1 MFQVRLKFAPP
12 RNCNILF
19 LPIHQHSL
27 LSLTWQPTVPLK
39 SNIFHAFNTTLGKV
53 TPPVKT
59 QTSKKGH
66 PKLCVAVK
74 WLHRVISRCSKLK
87 YSGREVKFFYFF
99 FLFLVSLFKLSSLHL
114 KLLPSGI
121 VQIIQQRVF
130 FLFEEI
136 PFKYFTGSCCFM
148 LLKRLISKH
157 DI

>member
-12 RNCNILF
+12 RNRNILF

-99 FLFLVSLFKLSSLHL
+99 SVPCFPFKLSSLHL
-114 KLLPSGI
+114 KLLPCGI

-130 FLFEEI
+130 FYLRRS
-136 PFKYFTGSCCFM
+136 PLNTSQALAVLCC
-148 LLKRLISKH
+148 
-157 DI
+157 

>member
-99 FLFLVSLFKLSSLHL
+99 SVPCFPFKLSSLHL

-130 FLFEEI
+130 FYLRRS
-136 PFKYFTGSCCFM
+136 PLNTSQALAVLCC
-148 LLKRLISKH
+148 
-157 DI
+157 

>member
-99 FLFLVSLFKLSSLHL
+99 SVPCFPFKLSSLHL
-114 KLLPSGI
+114 KLLPCGI

-130 FLFEEI
+130 FYLRRS
-136 PFKYFTGSCCFM
+136 PLNTSQALAVLCC
-148 LLKRLISKH
+148 
-157 DI
+157 